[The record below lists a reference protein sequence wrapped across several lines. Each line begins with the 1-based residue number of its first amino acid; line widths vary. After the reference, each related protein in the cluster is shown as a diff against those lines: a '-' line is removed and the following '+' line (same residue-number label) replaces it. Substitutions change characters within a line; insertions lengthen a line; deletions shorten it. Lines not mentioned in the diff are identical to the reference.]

1 MHWPKGVDGLC
12 YGGDYNPEQWPEEVW
27 DDDVALMREAGVNL
41 VNVGVFSWSRLEPRE
56 GEYDFGWLDRVLDKL
71 HAGGIGVNLATPTA
85 SPPPWFTL
93 AYPDALNT
101 RPDGTLQV
109 HGSRDTY
116 DVHAPAY
123 REAGL
128 RIAGKLAERYG
139 EHPALA
145 MWHVHNEYGTT
156 SHSAHAERAFR
167 LWLQQKYGTLEA
179 LNQAWWG
186 SFWSQAYSEWDQIL
200 APRATQYLTNPALEL
215 DFKRFTSD
223 ALLDHYREQRDLLRA
238 ANPEV
243 PITTNYV
250 FGPWVPVDQWRWS
263 NEVDLVS
270 FDSYPSA
277 ADETAERQS
286 AFHADLARS
295 WAGGEPWL
303 LMEQA
308 AGGIHTRDGAIAKS
322 PGRMARHSMIHI
334 SRGSKGALF
343 FQWRSGLGGAEQW
356 HSALVPHAGADTRTF
371 REVVEFGRAL
381 PSAAAAW
388 DAPVK
393 ADVAILW
400 SPDSWWAT
408 GGHASLPAPID
419 YLENV
424 AQIHRVLRDR
434 GVTVDFVAPEGELD
448 GYATVIAPST
458 YVLSKAAA
466 ENLRWFTA
474 GGGRLVASYF
484 TGAVDEHCQI
494 WPGGFLGGLTDLF
507 GIRVLE
513 HLPQPVGELRALWNF
528 GAAERFCELV
538 ELRGAQCVTQY
549 ATGDIIENQPA
560 VTVNPF
566 GEGEAWYISCK
577 LVDEAW
583 DRLFEALELDGPGL
597 PGVDVVDR
605 GPWRF
610 IINHTDTD
618 AHVGRLVVPAGA
630 WTVDERIE

>member
-1 MHWPKGVDGLC
+1 MDWPKGVDGLC
-12 YGGDYNPEQWPEEVW
+12 YGGDYNPEQWPETVW

-41 VNVGVFSWSRLEPRE
+41 VSVGIFSWARLEPRE

-71 HAGGIGVNLATPTA
+71 HEGGIGVNLATPTA

-93 AYPDALNT
+93 AHPDALNT
-101 RPDGTLQV
+101 RPDGVLQV

-123 REAGL
+123 REASA
-128 RIAGKLAERYG
+128 RIAAELAERYA

-145 MWHVHNEYGTT
+145 MWHVHNEYGST

-167 LWLQQKYGTLEA
+167 VWLQQKYATLEA
-179 LNQAWWG
+179 LNEAWWG
-186 SFWSQAYSEWDQIL
+186 SFWSQRYSDWEQIL

-223 ALLDHYREQRDLLRA
+223 ALLDHFREQRDLLRQA
-238 ANPEV
+238 GPEI
-243 PITTNYV
+243 PITTNLV
-250 FGPWVPVDQWRWS
+250 FGQWVPVDPWRWAE
-263 NEVDLVS
+263 EVDLVA
-270 FDSYPSA
+270 FDSYPGD
-277 ADETAERQS
+277 ADETAERES
-286 AFHADLARS
+286 ALHADLSRS
-295 WAGGEPWL
+295 WADGKPWL

-308 AGGIHTRDGAIAKS
+308 AAAVHSPHGAIAKG

-334 SRGSKGALF
+334 SRGSKGAMF
-343 FQWRSGLGGAEQW
+343 FQWRSGRGGAEQW
-356 HSALVPHAGADTRTF
+356 HSALVPHAGKDTRVF
-371 REVVEFGRAL
+371 REVVEFGAAL
-381 PSAAAAW
+381 PGLAETV
-388 DAPVK
+388 DAPVE

-400 SPDSWWAT
+400 SPESWWAT
-408 GGHASLPAPID
+408 GGHASLPAKID
-419 YLENV
+419 YFENV

-434 GVTVDFVAPEGELD
+434 GVTVDFVSPEGEL
-448 GYATVIAPST
+448 GEYSTVIAPTT
-458 YVLSKAAA
+458 YVLSRAAA

-474 GGGRLVASYF
+474 GGGRLVASYM

-494 WPGGFLGGLTDLF
+494 WLGGFLGGLTDLF

-513 HLPQPVGELRALWNF
+513 HLPQPAGELRALWNF

-549 ATGDIIENQPA
+549 ATGEVIENQPA

-566 GEGEAWYISCK
+566 GEGEAWYVSCK

-583 DRLFEALELDGPGL
+583 DRLFEALELNGPGQR
-597 PGVDVVDR
+597 GVDVVDR
-605 GPWRF
+605 GQWRF
-610 IINHTDTD
+610 IINHTDTE
-618 AHVGRLVVPAGA
+618 ARVGHVIVPAGA
-630 WTVDERIE
+630 WAVDKRPE

>member
-1 MHWPKGVDGLC
+1 MDWPRGVDGLC

-41 VNVGVFSWSRLEPRE
+41 VTVGVFSWACLEPKE
-56 GEYDFGWLDRVLDKL
+56 GEFDFGWLDRVMDKL
-71 HAGGIGVNLATPTA
+71 GEGGVKVDLATPTA

-93 AYPDALNT
+93 AHPDALNT
-101 RPDGTLQV
+101 RPDGTVQV

-123 REAGL
+123 QRASL
-128 RIAGKLAERYG
+128 RIASELAERYA

-145 MWHVHNEYGTT
+145 MWHVHNEYGST

-167 LWLQQKYGTLEA
+167 GWLQAKYGSLDN
-179 LNQAWWG
+179 LNRAWWG
-186 SFWSQAYSEWDQIL
+186 AFWSQRYSDWDQIL
-200 APRATQYLTNPALEL
+200 APRATQYLSNPAHAL

-223 ALLDHYREQRDLLRA
+223 ALLGHYIAQRDLLRQ
-238 ANPEV
+238 ANPEI
-243 PITTNYV
+243 PITTNFV
-250 FGPWVPVDQWRWS
+250 FGQWAPVDPWKWAA
-263 NEVDLVS
+263 EVDLIA
-270 FDSYPSA
+270 FDSYPSSP
-277 ADETAERQS
+277 DETAERQS
-286 AFHADLARS
+286 AMHADLSRS
-295 WAGGEPWL
+295 WAGGRPWL

-308 AGGIHTRDGAIAKS
+308 AASIHSPDGAIAKS

-334 SRGSKGALF
+334 GRGSKGAMF
-343 FQWRSGLGGAEQW
+343 FQWRSGRGGSEQW
-356 HSALVPHAGADTRTF
+356 HSALVPHAGKNTRMF
-371 REVVEFGRAL
+371 REVVDFGKAL
-381 PSAAAAW
+381 PGLAQGAEE
-388 DAPVK
+388 PIET
-393 ADVAILW
+393 DVAILW

-408 GGHASLPAPID
+408 GDHASLPARVD

-434 GVTVDFVAPEGELD
+434 GVVADFVRPEGDLSN
-448 GYATVIAPST
+448 YRTVIAPST
-458 YVLSKAAA
+458 YVLSRAAA

-474 GGGRLVASYF
+474 GGGRLVASYL

-494 WPGGFLGGLTDLF
+494 WLDGYLGGLTDMF
-507 GIRVLE
+507 GIRVTE
-513 HLPQPVGELRALWNF
+513 HLPQPAGETRALWNF

-549 ATGDIIENQPA
+549 ATGQVIENQPA

-566 GEGEAWYISCK
+566 GEGEAWYVSCK

-583 DRLFEALELDGPGL
+583 DRLFESLELTGPGL

-605 GPWRF
+605 GPWRYVV
-610 IINHTDTD
+610 NHTDAEARIGD
-618 AHVGRLVVPAGA
+618 LVVPAGG
-630 WTVDERIE
+630 WSVVKRSS